1 LNISG
6 FAAPKVL
13 CFAPSALAWIIS
25 GFAAPKVLC
34 FAPSALAWI
43 SVPT

>member
-1 LNISG
+1 MNISG

-13 CFAPSALAWIIS
+13 CFAPAALAPSRMNIS

-34 FAPSALAWI
+34 FAPAALA
-43 SVPT
+43 PKK